1 LDPGGNIRLAAT
13 LLSLLLTG
21 PVHGAGKETAAWSSG
36 WTLAPYGW
44 LAGFDGDFAL
54 TRRSAQN
61 GTTSGVGRAAGL
73 ALEESEKLG
82 FMTYAEWRGERW
94 MMSMDVVWARVSQG
108 AALTLGSLLPSS
120 GLEASVDATV
130 YQASAGYRLAGTDRT
145 AVVAYMGLRH
155 YDVDVEARAS
165 TELLQ
170 SAAVAAGSRGWTD
183 VVGGIRLSYAPAGN
197 WRVTLVADA
206 GAGESDTSWQAFA
219 LVGYRYAGVSLQ
231 AGYRVMEVD
240 YETAGFGADLR
251 LTGPMAGLAFH
262 F

>member
-1 LDPGGNIRLAAT
+1 MGGNERRAAA
-13 LLSLLLTG
+13 LLCLLLAG
-21 PVHGAGKETAAWSSG
+21 PVHGAGEESPVWHPG

-54 TRRSAQN
+54 TPRSAQD
-61 GTTSGVGRAAGL
+61 GTASGVGRAAGL
-73 ALEESEKLG
+73 ALEEAEKLG

-94 MMSMDVVWARVSQG
+94 MTSMDVVWARVSQG
-108 AALTLGSLLPSS
+108 AALSLGSLLPSS

-130 YQASAGYRLAGTDRT
+130 YQASAGYRLAGDEQA
-145 AVVAYMGLRH
+145 AVVAYLGLRH

-170 SAAVAAGSRGWTD
+170 SPVVGAGSRGWSD
-183 VVGGIRLSYAPAGN
+183 VVGGIRLSYAPVAN

-231 AGYRVMEVD
+231 AGYRIMEVD